1 MVRRDNTKLIDLRS
15 DVKSV
20 FNALDRIQYSDSF
33 IEADMIAS
41 QKAEESKWD
50 SKIATLN
57 NEVQMKTGV
66 NLTELQAKYRIKLWV
81 QRLLIKS

>member
-1 MVRRDNTKLIDLRS
+1 MIRRDNSKLIDLRS

-20 FNALDRIQYSDSF
+20 YSMLDRVQYSDSF
-33 IEADMIAS
+33 IEADRIAS
-41 QKAEESKWD
+41 EKAEESKWD

-66 NLTELQAKYRIKLWV
+66 NLSELQAKYRIKL
-81 QRLLIKS
+81 

>member
-1 MVRRDNTKLIDLRS
+1 MIRRDNTKLIDLRS

-20 FNALDRIQYSDSF
+20 FASLERVQFCDSF
-33 IEADMIAS
+33 IEADRIAS
-41 QKAEESKWD
+41 EKAEESKWD

-66 NLTELQAKYRIKLWV
+66 NLNELQAKYRIKL
-81 QRLLIKS
+81 

>member
-20 FNALDRIQYSDSF
+20 FNSLDRIQYSDSF

-66 NLTELQAKYRIKLWV
+66 NLTELQAKYRIKL
-81 QRLLIKS
+81 